1 MPRVTFFP
9 ENITVAVEEG
19 STISDA
25 VAVAGLDV
33 SQPCGEQGRCGRCLV
48 LVRAGSVRRRST
60 FRLSER
66 DVNAGY
72 ALACQTVLTGDAVIE
87 IPPQEEIARRL
98 VTEKTYT
105 AEIPLDYDPV
115 WMQNLK
121 QIQVTI
127 PPPTLDDNRDDLS
140 RLENCLNQHQV
151 KELTIPLMLLRTLN
165 QRLRETNW
173 KPWLVLYYD
182 RNHPGSAVLIDIRL
196 EQKPLCG
203 LAIDIGTTT
212 VSANL
217 MDLDNGIILAS
228 AAEYNAQIARGED
241 IISRI
246 IYATKYDGLSD
257 LADRVRRTIRSL
269 LDQIIKSSK
278 ISPEHI
284 CRVTIAGNPTMMHL
298 FLQLPPGSIR
308 LEPYIPTINHTPL
321 YYAHELEIPV
331 YPLAVV
337 DSLPGAASYVGAD
350 ISAGVHGSGLNT
362 SDSLSLFID
371 VGTNGEIVL
380 GNQDWLV
387 TCACS
392 AGPAFEGAGVVH
404 GMRAA
409 RGAIEE
415 VWIHGETLEP
425 TYRVIGDSTPRGI
438 CGSGLIS
445 LLAEMFATGVVD
457 RSGNI
462 SLDLDTPRTREG
474 LHGPEYVVAFAEETD
489 DGRDISITKVDID
502 NLIRA
507 KAAIFAGFN
516 VLVSSVGLELE
527 NIDRI
532 LIGGAFGNYINI
544 EKAIQIGMMPDI
556 PRKQFHFLGNTS
568 LMGTSLALLSHQ
580 DREAISSI
588 ADKMTYIELSADNS
602 FYEQFTAACFLPHT
616 DINLFPTVM
625 EIWNREKTE

>member
-1 MPRVTFFP
+1 VPRVTFFP
-9 ENITVAVEEG
+9 ENITIAVEEG

-25 VAVAGLDV
+25 VAAAGLEV

-87 IPPQEEIARRL
+87 IPPQGEIARRL
-98 VTEKTYT
+98 VSEKTYT
-105 AEIPLDYDPV
+105 AEIPLDYDPA

-121 QIQVTI
+121 QFQLSI

-140 RLENCLNQHQV
+140 RLETCLREHDV
-151 KELTIPLMLLRTLN
+151 TELTIPLPLLRSLN
-165 QRLRETNW
+165 KRLRESNW
-173 KPWLVLYYD
+173 NPWLVLYYD
-182 RNHPGSAVLIDIRL
+182 RTHPGEAVLIDTPVER
-196 EQKPLCG
+196 QKLCG

-217 MDLDNGIILAS
+217 MDLDNGTIIAN
-228 AAEYNAQIARGED
+228 AAEYNGQIARGED

-246 IYATKYDGLSD
+246 IFASKFDGLED
-257 LADRVRRTIRSL
+257 LSTRVRQTIKSL
-269 LDQIIKSSK
+269 LDQVIKSSG
-278 ISPEHI
+278 ISPDQI
-284 CRVTIAGNPTMMHL
+284 YRVTIAGNPTMMHL
-298 FLQLPPGSIR
+298 FLQLPPESIR
-308 LEPYIPTINHTPL
+308 LEPYIPTTNHTPL
-321 YYAHELEIPV
+321 YFAHELDLPV

-337 DSLPGAASYVGAD
+337 DSLPGTASYVGAD
-350 ISAGVHGSGLNT
+350 ICAGVHGSGLNT

-415 VWIHGETLEP
+415 VYIHGETLEP
-425 TYRVIGDSTPRGI
+425 TYRVIGDSKPSGI

-457 RSGNI
+457 RSGTI
-462 SLDLDTPRTREG
+462 SFDANTDRTREG
-474 LHGPEYVVAFAEETD
+474 MHGPEYVVAYAKETET
-489 DGRDISITKVDID
+489 GRDISITKVDID

-507 KAAIFAGFN
+507 KAAIYAGFN
-516 VLVSSVGLELE
+516 VLVASVGLELKDIE
-527 NIDRI
+527 RI

-568 LMGTSLALLSHQ
+568 LLGTSLALLSHQ
-580 DREAISSI
+580 DREDISRT
-588 ADKMTYIELSADNS
+588 AHQMTYIELSADNT

-616 DINLFPTVM
+616 NMQIFPSVM
-625 EIWNREKTE
+625 EIWNQEITT